1 MSGILILGGAGRLGR
16 VLEKTLRQLGG
27 RDVIAALRA
36 EADAADPA
44 SVLRLS
50 SRFPGRRPDWVVCAA
65 AWSDVARAE
74 VDRKG
79 AFRGN
84 ALAPRGAALAA
95 AHWGVPLLHYSSDY
109 VFSGG
114 GRRLLH
120 SDQRPKPQVAYGRTK
135 LDGEREV
142 LGIARK
148 ASGKTLIVR
157 AGWLYSEAT
166 GEGFPRKVLERAL
179 SGKPVTMRTNQFGL
193 PSSYEALA
201 FWSASMMTG
210 GGENAL
216 ISGEPKILHF
226 APPGQPVSRYAL
238 AKRIL
243 SRALECSEREGSG
256 VEVLFR
262 NALAGMKGFRTHQK
276 SQPENCRLSCE
287 QLAFFNASYCY
298 SWQESVDKSVD
309 NFLLPRFAIGETQD

>member
-16 VLEKTLRQLGG
+16 VLDETLRQLGG
-27 RDVIAALRA
+27 RNVIAASRA

-44 SVLRLS
+44 SILNLS
-50 SRFPGRRPDWVVCAA
+50 SRFPGGRPDWVVCAA

-120 SDQRPKPQVAYGRTK
+120 SDQRPKPQGAYGRTK
-135 LDGEREV
+135 LDGDREV

-179 SGKPVTMRTNQFGL
+179 SGKPVAMRTNQFGL

-201 FWSASMMTG
+201 FWSASMMMG

-216 ISGEPKILHF
+216 IRGKPKVLHF
-226 APPGQPVSRYAL
+226 APSGKHVSRYAL

-243 SRALECSEREGSG
+243 SRAAELSGREGSG
-256 VEVLFR
+256 LEVLFR

>member
-1 MSGILILGGAGRLGR
+1 MSGILILGGAGRLGCE
-16 VLEKTLRQLGG
+16 LDKTLHQLGA
-27 RDVIAALRA
+27 RNVVAASRA

-44 SVLRLS
+44 SVLKLS
-50 SRFPGRRPDWVVCAA
+50 NRFPGGRPNWVVCAA
-65 AWSDVARAE
+65 AWSDVPRAE
-74 VDRKG
+74 VDKTG

-84 ALAPRGAALAA
+84 VLAPRGAALAA
-95 AHWGVPLLHYSSDY
+95 AHWDAPLLHYSSDY

-120 SDQRPKPQVAYGRTK
+120 SDLRPKPQGAYGRTK

-142 LGIARK
+142 LRITRK
-148 ASGKTLIVR
+148 ALGKALIVR

-166 GEGFPRKVLERAL
+166 GEGFPKKVLERAL
-179 SGKPVTMRTNQFGL
+179 SGKPITMRTNQFGR
-193 PSSYEALA
+193 PSSYESLA
-201 FWSASMMTG
+201 FWSASMMLG
-210 GGENAL
+210 GAESSLEKGVPEV
-216 ISGEPKILHF
+216 LHF
-226 APPGQPVSRYAL
+226 APPGETVSRYAL

-243 SRALECSEREGSG
+243 SRAAEVSEKQGSG
-256 VEVLFR
+256 LDIFFT
-262 NALAGMKGFRTHQK
+262 NALIGMKGFRAHQK

>member
-120 SDQRPKPQVAYGRTK
+120 SDQRPKPQGAYGRTK

-287 QLAFFNASYCY
+287 QLAFFNASCCY

>member
-27 RDVIAALRA
+27 RNVVAASRA

-44 SVLRLS
+44 SVLSLS
-50 SRFPGRRPDWVVCAA
+50 SRFPGGRPDWVVCAA

-95 AHWGVPLLHYSSDY
+95 AHWGAPLLHYSSDY

-120 SDQRPKPQVAYGRTK
+120 SDRRPKPQGAYGRTK
-135 LDGEREV
+135 LEGEREV
-142 LGIARK
+142 LRIIRK
-148 ASGKTLIVR
+148 SRGKALIVR

-166 GEGFPRKVLERAL
+166 GEGFPQKVLERAL
-179 SGKPVTMRTNQFGL
+179 SGKPIVMRTNQYGM

-201 FWSASMMTG
+201 FWSASMMMG
-210 GGENAL
+210 GGARAL
-216 ISGEPKILHF
+216 ISGEPRILHF
-226 APPGQPVSRYAL
+226 APQGRPVSRHAL

-243 SRALECSEREGSG
+243 SRAAEFSVREGSG
-256 VEVLFR
+256 REVLFR
-262 NALAGMKGFRTHQK
+262 NALVGMKGFRTHQK

-287 QLAFFNASYCY
+287 QLAFFNASCCY

>member
-27 RDVIAALRA
+27 RNVVAASRA

-44 SVLRLS
+44 SVLSLS
-50 SRFPGRRPDWVVCAA
+50 SRFPGGRPDWVVCAA

-95 AHWGVPLLHYSSDY
+95 AHWGAPLLHYSSDY

-120 SDQRPKPQVAYGRTK
+120 SDRRPKPQGAYGRTK
-135 LDGEREV
+135 LEGEREV
-142 LGIARK
+142 LRIIRK
-148 ASGKTLIVR
+148 SRGKALIVR

-166 GEGFPRKVLERAL
+166 GEGFPQKVLERAL
-179 SGKPVTMRTNQFGL
+179 SGKPIVMRTNQYGM

-201 FWSASMMTG
+201 FWSASMMMGGGARAHQRRAANSAFRAAGETRFAACACKKDSFPGRGILCERRLRTG
-210 GGENAL
+210 GSVQECARRHEGLQNAPE
-216 ISGEPKILHF
+216 EP
-226 APPGQPVSRYAL
+226 A
-238 AKRIL
+238 
-243 SRALECSEREGSG
+243 RELQTF
-256 VEVLFR
+256 V
-262 NALAGMKGFRTHQK
+262 
-276 SQPENCRLSCE
+276 
-287 QLAFFNASYCY
+287 
-298 SWQESVDKSVD
+298 
-309 NFLLPRFAIGETQD
+309 